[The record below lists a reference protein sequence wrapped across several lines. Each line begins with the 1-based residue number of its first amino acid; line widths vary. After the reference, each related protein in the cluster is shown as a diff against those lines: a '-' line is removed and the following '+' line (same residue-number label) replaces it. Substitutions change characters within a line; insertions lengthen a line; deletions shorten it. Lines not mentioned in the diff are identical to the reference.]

1 MTDFTLTAAAPV
13 EIAANFEKADTV
25 TGDDLLFRHFTA
37 LAGGHIEALAGIYD
51 HCAADLFGFALFR
64 TGSRQD
70 AADVVQE
77 VFVRLAQTGAKLA
90 EVRNP
95 RSYLLA
101 MTHRAAV
108 DLARRSRR
116 LVSIDDAVAE
126 PVADDAESRA
136 DAAAVTSALGK
147 LPPAQRAAV
156 YLRHYEG
163 LSFAAIGTVTGVPTF
178 TAASRVRLGLR
189 KLRKLLGVKP

>member
-1 MTDFTLTAAAPV
+1 VSEFTLTAAAPREV
-13 EIAANFEKADTV
+13 AATLEKAGTV
-25 TGDDLLFRHFTA
+25 TGDDPLLHHFTA
-37 LAGGHIEALAGIYD
+37 LAGGHIEALGGIYD

-77 VFVRLAQTGAKLA
+77 VFVRLAQTGANLA
-90 EVRNP
+90 GVRNP

-108 DLARRSRR
+108 DLARKSRR
-116 LVSIDDAVAE
+116 LVAIDDAVAE

-163 LSFAAIGTVTGVPTF
+163 LSFAAIGAVTRVPTF

-189 KLRKLLGVKP
+189 KLRRLLGVTP

>member
-1 MTDFTLTAAAPV
+1 MTPEANRAA
-13 EIAANFEKADTV
+13 T
-25 TGDDLLFRHFTA
+25 DDEPLSGLFRS
-37 LAGGHIEALAGIYD
+37 LAEGRLEALGGLYD
-51 HCAADLFGFALFR
+51 HCATDLFGFALFR

-77 VFVRLAQTGAKLA
+77 VFVRLAQAGAKLA

-101 MTHRAAV
+101 MTHRASV

-116 LVSIDDAVAE
+116 LVALGDVIAE
-126 PVADDAESRA
+126 PVAADAESRA
-136 DAAAVTSALGK
+136 EAAVVDAALRR
-147 LPPAQRAAV
+147 LPPKQREAV

-163 LSFAAIGTVTGVPTF
+163 LTFAAIGQVTGVPTF

-189 KLRKLLGVKP
+189 RLRRLLGVTP

>member
-1 MTDFTLTAAAPV
+1 M
-13 EIAANFEKADTV
+13 
-25 TGDDLLFRHFTA
+25 TGDDDPLFLHFA
-37 LAGGHIEALAGIYD
+37 SLADGSIEALGGIYD
-51 HCAADLFGFALFR
+51 HSAADLFGFALFR

-77 VFVRLAQTGAKLA
+77 VFVRLARTGAKLA

-116 LVSIDDAVAE
+116 LVAIDDAVAE
-126 PVADDAESRA
+126 PVAADAESRA
-136 DAAAVTSALGK
+136 EAAVVASALGK

-163 LSFAAIGTVTGVPTF
+163 LSFAAIGSVTGVPTF

-189 KLRKLLGVKP
+189 KLRKLLGVTP